1 MTRTTLPASAVS
13 LREMRERL
21 QLQLSM
27 LQVEDRELGTH
38 LDKKI
43 ADEHAKAKAFVQQK
57 NKKAAMLCL
66 RNRRRFAW
74 MKATCAGKE
83 IVIRTFEALEL
94 EKKIMI
100 TEERAF
106 EQKLRTDVQ
115 EVVHARSRSGTMEE
129 RGAHLDT
136 KIADE
141 HAKAVARRHSSASW
155 SVQRALLTPQAIP
168 GSCYH
173 RSKST

>member
-1 MTRTTLPASAVS
+1 
-13 LREMRERL
+13 
-21 QLQLSM
+21 
-27 LQVEDRELGTH
+27 
-38 LDKKI
+38 
-43 ADEHAKAKAFVQQK
+43 
-57 NKKAAMLCL
+57 MLCL
-66 RNRRRFAW
+66 KNKRRFAW
-74 MKATCAGKE
+74 MKAYYAGKE

-100 TEERAF
+100 KEERAF

-115 EVVHARSRSGTMEE
+115 EGVHARSGTMEE

-141 HAKAVARRHSSASW
+141 HAKAVARRHSSAYW

-173 RSKST
+173 RSKSTKEQPVGCKNES